1 MTAYRQDIDGLR
13 AFAVLAV
20 IVNHADPLALP
31 SGFLG
36 VDVFFVISG
45 YVITLSLM
53 SNVSQPIGGFL
64 RGFYTRRIKRLMPG
78 LVLCVALTSLV
89 LVKIDPEPA
98 TSLWTGMWALVGAAN
113 INLYLQQL
121 DYFATDTGFNAFTH
135 MWSLGIEEQF
145 YLLLPALFWILLHGA
160 QGRPVR
166 LLWTIGLVSALSFGM
181 FLALRV
187 DQPVASFYLLHTR
200 FWELG
205 GGVVLALV
213 LTSRKNR
220 SPLARRWIGWQGM
233 ILLSLLA
240 VMALGGPDARALTSL
255 AVLFSMLLIAAPD
268 RSRLLDN
275 AMATYLGRLSYTL
288 YLWHWP
294 LLVFQRLDPEAV
306 WTSPASL
313 LALLF
318 GLSMLSY
325 HLVEQPLRHATW
337 SSGRGRV
344 LTTGLLASALV
355 VGGGITLSLTR
366 PWVDPDVP
374 SALALEV
381 NTLPLPSGAPFDPT
395 CVVDDRRRRLETDTF
410 DRCTFPPEAGSDAPT
425 IWALGDSHA
434 GHFQGLL
441 VQLHQE
447 LGFGF
452 HLVETVGQ
460 VFPSPEAEGP
470 SSRQTLLAQMLP
482 RLSAGDIVLISR
494 LYLTRTQPIS
504 VLPGVLETWIPSLK
518 PFLAQMADR
527 SVEVVV
533 SAPPPAYSFPDIRAC
548 DREGA
553 QSCAVPRAEIAHPV
567 SEVETALETLAEA
580 HDNLRILHIFETL
593 CPVTQETCHPSRDG
607 VFTMRDSDHLNAY
620 GASLLK
626 ERFLDTIGHREAWW

>member
-1 MTAYRQDIDGLR
+1 MTSYRQDIDGLR
-13 AFAVLAV
+13 AFAVFFV
-20 IVNHADPLALP
+20 IVNHADPLALS

-45 YVITLSLM
+45 YVITRSLM
-53 SNVSQPIGGFL
+53 GSVSQPIGCFL

-98 TSLWTGMWALVGAAN
+98 TSLWTGIWALVGAAN
-113 INLYLQQL
+113 INLVLQQL
-121 DYFATDTGFNAFTH
+121 DYFATDTSYNAFTH
-135 MWSLGIEEQF
+135 LWSLGIEEQF
-145 YLLLPALFWILLHGA
+145 YLLLPALFWLLVHSA

-166 LLWTIGLVSALSFGM
+166 LLWTIGLASLLSFGM
-181 FLALRV
+181 FLALRAE
-187 DQPVASFYLLHTR
+187 QPLASFYLLHTR

-205 GGVVLALV
+205 VGVVLALV
-213 LTSRKNR
+213 LTARGDRSR
-220 SPLARRWIGWQGM
+220 LARRWIGWQGM
-233 ILLSLLA
+233 ILLGLLA
-240 VMALGGPDARALTSL
+240 VMALGGPDVRILTSL
-255 AVLFSMLLIAAPD
+255 AVLLTVLLIAAPD

-275 AMATYLGRLSYTL
+275 AIATYLGRLSYTL

-294 LLVFQRLDPEAV
+294 LLVFQRLDPDAI
-306 WTSPASL
+306 WASPAPL

-337 SSGRGRV
+337 SWGRGHV
-344 LTTGLLASALV
+344 LTSGLLASGLAL
-355 VGGGITLSLTR
+355 GGGITLSLTR
-366 PWVDPDVP
+366 PWVDPDAP

-395 CVVDDRRRRLETDTF
+395 CVVDDRRRRLEADTF
-410 DRCTFPPEAGSDAPT
+410 DRCTFPPAAGSDAPT

-460 VFPSPEAEGP
+460 PFPFPEADGS
-470 SSRQTLLAQMLP
+470 SSRQILLAQMLP
-482 RLSAGDIVLISR
+482 RLNPGDIVLISR
-494 LYLTRTQPIS
+494 LYLTRTAPTS
-504 VLPGVLETWIPSLK
+504 VLPGVLETWIPSLA
-518 PFLAQMADR
+518 PFVAQMADR
-527 SVEVVV
+527 SVTVVV
-533 SAPPPAYSFPDIRAC
+533 SGPPPAYSFADIRAC
-548 DREGA
+548 DREGT
-553 QSCAVPRAEIAHPV
+553 QSCAVPRAEIAQPV
-567 SEVETALETLAEA
+567 SEVETALEALAEA
-580 HDNLRILHIFETL
+580 HDNLRILRIFETL
-593 CPVTQETCHPSRDG
+593 CPVTQEDCHPSLDG

-620 GASLLK
+620 GASLL
-626 ERFLDTIGHREAWW
+626 EEQVLGTIGHRRSWW